1 MVELQ
6 TLRPMSTSQVLDRTF
21 SLYRRNFLLFAG
33 IATLPPAMILVGQS
47 LMLGGTALA
56 PRLANGSLSSIVAVV
71 LGVAVFAVLYLLDS
85 ALATGATVH
94 AVSRVHLGSPVTI
107 SAAYKAV
114 GPIMWRTLGINILV
128 GLMAGGAFVIGYA
141 AVIPFFL
148 LPTIAPSSRLL
159 VGIIAGLASFAAL
172 VAAAV
177 WAIRI
182 YCRYSLA
189 VPACVVERLP
199 VMISLRRSKFLSQGS
214 LGRIFLAFLL
224 LLILVIAFSLVLS
237 IPNYLELAFH
247 PGKPS
252 LPFEIW
258 NLLSSFLAGTLSQ
271 PVAAIAVAL
280 IYFDQRVR
288 KEAFDLQ
295 LMMEAIGGQAPP
307 PAAAAA
313 SPNLG

>member
-1 MVELQ
+1 
-6 TLRPMSTSQVLDRTF
+6 
-21 SLYRRNFLLFAG
+21 
-33 IATLPPAMILVGQS
+33 
-47 LMLGGTALA
+47 
-56 PRLANGSLSSIVAVV
+56 
-71 LGVAVFAVLYLLDS
+71 
-85 ALATGATVH
+85 
-94 AVSRVHLGSPVTI
+94 
-107 SAAYKAV
+107 V

-128 GLMAGGAFVIGYA
+128 GLMAGGAFAISYA
-141 AVIPFFL
+141 LLLIPIFL
-148 LPTIAPSSRLL
+148 LPTLIAPGSRLL
-159 VGIIAGLASFAAL
+159 VAIIAGLATFAAI

-189 VPACVVERLP
+189 VPACVVEGLP
-199 VMISLRRSKFLSQGS
+199 VMISLRRSRFLSQGS

-237 IPNYLELAFH
+237 IPNYIELAFH

-252 LPFEIW
+252 LPFAIW

-271 PVAAIAVAL
+271 PVATIAIAL

-307 PAAAAA
+307 PAATAA
-313 SPNLG
+313 SPSLG